1 MKTISIIGAGV
12 GGLTSAIYLQNHG
25 YQVTIYEKNSR
36 PGGKM
41 DIIEESG
48 FKFDTGPTIV
58 MMPDIYKKPFIDS
71 GVDYKNYFKM
81 KRINP
86 FMDVVTHNK
95 KIALSSDLVDLA
107 KEFESYDESEMLGF
121 LKYLTDIYS
130 KYINAKNNF
139 IYKSFRG
146 PSDFYN
152 IKTLWNAYK
161 LKTFSSSFE
170 AIQKNIKNTDLQY
183 LMSFQTLYIGISP
196 FSGPSIY
203 NIIPMIE
210 LIYGVWFI
218 KGGMFQ
224 YAKALEKRF
233 IELGGKIVYNSTVE
247 KIIVENNKHVSGLL
261 INNTLKD
268 CDAVVANADFPYT
281 MTHLLDMDDNKKG
294 EYQKKNIEKMDY
306 SMSCFLLYLGLD
318 NNYDQLNLHTIKMAN
333 NFETNVYDIDN
344 GILPDDPSFYIYN
357 PSAIDNSFA
366 PSGQS
371 ALYVLVPVS
380 NLKENSS
387 WSENDIDKFT
397 HKIIHKVETELNLD
411 NLNEHIVFKKVHTPK
426 TFETHYNSFYG
437 ATFGLKPTLKQSNYF
452 RPHNKHAKIDNL
464 YFAGASV
471 HPGAGVPIVIT
482 SGELTAKEV
491 MRDF

>member
-1 MKTISIIGAGV
+1 
-12 GGLTSAIYLQNHG
+12 
-25 YQVTIYEKNSR
+25 
-36 PGGKM
+36 
-41 DIIEESG
+41 
-48 FKFDTGPTIV
+48 
-58 MMPDIYKKPFIDS
+58 
-71 GVDYKNYFKM
+71 
-81 KRINP
+81 
-86 FMDVVTHNK
+86 
-95 KIALSSDLVDLA
+95 
-107 KEFESYDESEMLGF
+107 
-121 LKYLTDIYS
+121 
-130 KYINAKNNF
+130 
-139 IYKSFRG
+139 
-146 PSDFYN
+146 
-152 IKTLWNAYK
+152 
-161 LKTFSSSFE
+161 
-170 AIQKNIKNTDLQY
+170 
-183 LMSFQTLYIGISP
+183 
-196 FSGPSIY
+196 
-203 NIIPMIE
+203 MIE

-261 INNTLKD
+261 INNTLKK

-294 EYQKKNIEKMDY
+294 KYQKKNIEKMDY

-380 NLKENSS
+380 NLKENSN

-411 NLNEHIVFKKVHTPK
+411 NLNEHIVFKKAHTPK
-426 TFETHYNSFYG
+426 TFETYYNSFYG